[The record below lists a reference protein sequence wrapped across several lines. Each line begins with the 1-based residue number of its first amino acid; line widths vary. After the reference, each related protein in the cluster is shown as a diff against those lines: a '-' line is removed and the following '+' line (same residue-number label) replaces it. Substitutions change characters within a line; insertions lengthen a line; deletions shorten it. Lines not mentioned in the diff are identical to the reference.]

1 MNRWPLLMALAAG
14 VLTGAVGGGVLA
26 ATVPEPD
33 GYHGEPYLAEVP
45 ATLAGAEVIGDDAAR
60 ALWLTGVVGF
70 VDALPRAPKPDLPA
84 GTVWHEPP
92 HETIPGA
99 LWLPNTGY
107 AELAPETLDYLRA
120 GLEAVTQGDP
130 TAPLVIF
137 CKRDCWMSWN
147 AARRAVE
154 LGYTRVFWY
163 PGGVDGWTE
172 RGWALQEAAPF
183 QSGG

>member
-1 MNRWPLLMALAAG
+1 MTGRALLAAL
-14 VLTGAVGGGVLA
+14 VFWAGASLA
-26 ATVPEPD
+26 GVPEPD
-33 GYHGEPYLAEVP
+33 GYHGEPYQAPVP
-45 ATLAGAEVIGDDAAR
+45 DTLAGAEVIGDAAAH

-70 VDALPRAPKPDLPA
+70 VDALPRAPKPALPE
-84 GTVWHEPP
+84 GTVWHEEP
-92 HETIPGA
+92 HESIPGA
-99 LWLPNTGY
+99 VWLPNTGY

-130 TAPLVIF
+130 TAPIVLF

-163 PGGVDGWTE
+163 PAGVDGWSQN
-172 RGWALQEAAPF
+172 GWPVETAQPF
-183 QSGG
+183 SSGG